1 MLGPVLGES
10 SVDDKTV
17 PQEDKRMSS
26 LHINLLEILCFQN
39 HVHCLLVLEAI
50 IPNMSQLTLGK
61 NKVPY

>member
-1 MLGPVLGES
+1 M
-10 SVDDKTV
+10 DDKTV